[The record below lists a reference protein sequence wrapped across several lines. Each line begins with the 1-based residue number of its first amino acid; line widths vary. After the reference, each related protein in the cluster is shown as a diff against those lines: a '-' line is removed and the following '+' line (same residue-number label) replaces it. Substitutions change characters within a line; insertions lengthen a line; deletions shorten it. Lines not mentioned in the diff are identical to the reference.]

1 MVSMKPILEKCW
13 ELLWQRFLILHQ
25 NVSSLFYGFHN
36 IARHIVRYCIS
47 QPSLYLDVTMT
58 LNFARGICTYLVC
71 VCWNY
76 ASSLIIDRDLC
87 YVLVLANDSLRNLT
101 QQKIEMCLHIWGCCL
116 APLHGHEKSMSL
128 WSNERHEDQCCH
140 TGPSPYQLT
149 SHLPTKHESDKCF
162 LLLLVDY

>member
-1 MVSMKPILEKCW
+1 MLGVAMAEISNSSPKCIFFIL
-13 ELLWQRFLILHQ
+13 QF
-25 NVSSLFYGFHN
+25 
-36 IARHIVRYCIS
+36 S
-47 QPSLYLDVTMT
+47 QYSQTYSQTLYLSASFIPRCDHDIKFCQGNMH
-58 LNFARGICTYLVC
+58 LLG

-87 YVLVLANDSLRNLT
+87 HVLVLANDSLRNLT

-149 SHLPTKHESDKCF
+149 SH
-162 LLLLVDY
+162 